1 MFRSVLVLGH
11 VRGIRIEVHVSWLV
25 IFALLMASLHAGL
38 SQAYPDWSTT
48 TVLATALSTVL
59 LFFASIVAHEL
70 GHSLVA
76 IRRGVT
82 VEAITLFIFGGLA
95 QITREAES
103 ASDEFWIAVAGPMV
117 SVALAFVFTLLS
129 LLASPFSEPVAVAMG
144 WLGIINLIVA
154 VFNLIPGFPLDGGR
168 VFRALVW
175 RLTGDARKGM
185 RAAVTGGRLVAY
197 GLFAFGL
204 WQLIVWGN
212 LLGGLWIMVIAWFLL
227 NAAEASGRS
236 FGLGERLKRMRA
248 RELAERDVP
257 FVSPTTSVGDWVEK
271 QVLPT
276 SVRAAFVGD
285 GETVLGLVTLGD
297 ARRVDRSRWD
307 ATRVID
313 VMTRADHLVTVGLDT
328 DAEEV
333 MRLINKHRLNQLPV
347 MEGSRLYGWIDR
359 QRLLSALAVQMEAS
373 DPGSGR

>member
-11 VRGIRIEVHVSWLV
+11 IRGIRIEIHVSWLV
-25 IFALLMASLHAGL
+25 IFALLMISLNAGL
-38 SQAYPDWSTT
+38 GQAYPEWSTA
-48 TVLATALSTVL
+48 TVLVTAITTVL

-76 IRRGVT
+76 IRRGVS

-103 ASDEFWIAVAGPMV
+103 ASDEFWIAIAGPLV
-117 SVALAFVFTLLS
+117 SVALALLFTLAS
-129 LLASPFSEPVAVAMG
+129 LLAAAFSEPAAVALG
-144 WLGIINLIVA
+144 WLGIINLVVA

-168 VFRALVW
+168 VFRAVVW
-175 RLTGDARKGM
+175 RFTGDARKGM
-185 RAAVTGGRLVAY
+185 RAAVAGGRLVAY

-204 WQLIVWGN
+204 WQLLVWSN
-212 LLGGLWIMVIAWFLL
+212 LIGGLWIMVIAWFLL

-236 FGLGERLKRMRA
+236 FGLGERLRKIRA
-248 RELAERDVP
+248 RDLAERDVP
-257 FVSPTTSVGDWVEK
+257 FVSPTRSVADWVEK

-276 SVRAAFVGD
+276 SLRAAFVGD

-297 ARRVDRSRWD
+297 ARRIERERWSR
-307 ATRVID
+307 TRVADI
-313 VMTRADHLVTVGLDT
+313 MTPADRLVTVDLDT
-328 DAEEV
+328 NAEEI
-333 MRLINKHRLNQLPV
+333 MRLVNHHRLNQLPV

-359 QRLLSALAVQMEAS
+359 QRLLSALAVQMEAG
-373 DPGSGR
+373 DSGGR